1 MLERRRLWRISSR
14 KIMDNIAI
22 SRIKKYDMA
31 ITSLIFLYASLAQL
45 RGKYEG
51 LTTRKKT
58 VMITD
63 ISFSVGGKRVGI
75 KYNFFTVRF

>member
-31 ITSLIFLYASLAQL
+31 ITSLISLYASLAQL

-51 LTTRKKT
+51 LTIRKKT